1 MYRSDPQQTLRSVRL
16 YPRIAATN
24 SAGRAS
30 RRHSRGAHRVA
41 RATPDIDPAAK
52 ARAEVQA
59 RLLRMILDNEQLRRN
74 VQRPSQV

>member
-1 MYRSDPQQTLRSVRL
+1 MYRYDSPKLPRSVRL

-24 SAGRAS
+24 SAGQAS
-30 RRHSRGAHRVA
+30 RVQRRRVHRA
-41 RATPDIDPAAK
+41 ASTDEDADPATK

-74 VQRPSQV
+74 VQRPTQV